1 IADGLCL
8 VAAVGGTF
16 IPTGEKLSNT
26 AATLAGYWLKRHE
39 YKRYQKRMSLITNA
53 GTIVELTD
61 IARQVAYKLAIRYKD
76 QLEKLQRPEKGSEI
90 VHARKIRELELY
102 NNRSLVQ
109 KLIEDYSKDSVSE
122 VQLTRLYELE
132 QGLRHLDLE
141 HNKLFRRVKRNEC
154 YCNKNKIKHNNQIIQ
169 IEENFEDYQREIKEY
184 HETLNKSMA
193 DHREHLQVLN
203 TKQELIL
210 RQQEKHEISINN
222 LSLQRHNLEQLLR
235 YIKQTIN

>member
-1 IADGLCL
+1 MQ
-8 VAAVGGTF
+8 
-16 IPTGEKLSNT
+16 
-26 AATLAGYWLKRHE
+26 KRHINNRQRAISFRQQFIE
-39 YKRYQKRMSLITNA
+39 QLIESFRK
-53 GTIVELTD
+53 ID
-61 IARQVAYKLAIRYKD
+61 RQVKAD
-76 QLEKLQRPEKGSEI
+76 LQKEVDSNDKRVACFLRELEI

-235 YIKQTIN
+235 